1 MVRMYYGRRVLW
13 LPKPP
18 WAPDPVYIVLMNKN
32 TSMRPITLH
41 DTSACTLTP
50 YAAQVCQ
57 VLNAYKKAYPQ
68 ATFKQMA
75 RWYNRNGYRRISET
89 SVARYYYGYHYQNSY
104 FKGKYARVRQGASVT
119 LM

>member
-1 MVRMYYGRRVLW
+1 MVHMYYGRRVLW

-18 WAPDPVYIVLMNKN
+18 SAPDPVYIVLMNKN

-41 DTSACTLTP
+41 DTSTCTLTP

-75 RWYNRNGYRRISET
+75 KWYNRNGYHRISET

>member
-1 MVRMYYGRRVLW
+1 MEYLS
-13 LPKPP
+13 
-18 WAPDPVYIVLMNKN
+18 LMSK
-32 TSMRPITLH
+32 TPSMRPITLH
-41 DTSACTLTP
+41 ATSTCTLTP

-57 VLNAYKKAYPQ
+57 VLNTYKKAHPE

-75 RWYNRNGYRRISET
+75 RWYNRNGYRISET

-104 FKGKYARVRQGASVT
+104 FKGNYGRVRQGASVT